1 MEHFLKLALGIL
13 LSAATSAQMP
23 PDGFLIVGRSTMW
36 GGTPDAFFISDTGAI
51 SFRTWPTPAPTSMA
65 VAMEDGEVL
74 YFANSAA
81 PSGFGPPG
89 PFSFYRATVGPN
101 LSLQVT
107 LLGTYSNP
115 TGSWITALAV
125 AGDNL
130 WFATRAHPFQT
141 TSALVGTL
149 SKTQTNQTIGTVMDL
164 GQLGYPQTFIE
175 ARSNGRDV
183 FLWGYGMSTIPGAIL
198 SLDTSV
204 MPPVVHLLPSLYH
217 TGSISNGKLIGYMPV
232 APGAAQFTLA
242 DPLTGA
248 AEPIPMAYYAVTPDS
263 LGYNPWTRTLLVR
276 DFYPNGS
283 SFDILWPNSQWQH
296 VGSTL
301 QNGMGAFLL
310 PIHEE
315 PVIIYGRGCTNATGN
330 DPRMTWTGLPERGGS
345 VTLTLLRAEPGSLV
359 LFWLGMSR
367 TSWGSTPLPLD
378 GALFGAPGCRLLAA
392 PDVWQ
397 IAVSDT
403 NGVANLNVSL
413 PNDPALVGLHLFA
426 QTGSTTTVNPFG
438 FVTSDALE
446 LRCR

>member
-1 MEHFLKLALGIL
+1 M
-13 LSAATSAQMP
+13 SY
-23 PDGFLIVGRSTMW
+23 V
-36 GGTPDAFFISDTGAI
+36 
-51 SFRTWPTPAPTSMA
+51 
-65 VAMEDGEVL
+65 V
-74 YFANSAA
+74 AA
-81 PSGFGPPG
+81 PQQG
-89 PFSFYRATVGPN
+89 
-101 LSLQVT
+101 
-107 LLGTYSNP
+107 
-115 TGSWITALAV
+115 
-125 AGDNL
+125 
-130 WFATRAHPFQT
+130 
-141 TSALVGTL
+141 
-149 SKTQTNQTIGTVMDL
+149 
-164 GQLGYPQTFIE
+164 
-175 ARSNGRDV
+175 
-183 FLWGYGMSTIPGAIL
+183 
-198 SLDTSV
+198 
-204 MPPVVHLLPSLYH
+204 
-217 TGSISNGKLIGYMPV
+217 
-232 APGAAQFTLA
+232 QFTLV

-248 AEPIPMAYYAVTPDS
+248 NEVIPGAYYSVAPDS